1 MRTIEIARWFVL
13 ASLLASSSALAQ
25 PTGATAPA
33 ESTVAPTT
41 GTPAARPIAPAFEVI
56 DRGDAV
62 EVIARNVKAARTG
75 ITPIR
80 SRLEVPVLGHPRAP
94 ADAPKDPTVKQIEL
108 AGAEQRV
115 LSVKLDFDRA
125 EVKTLSRYA
134 QALQVGDDLHLLVPR
149 KVPDGAA
156 PVVLPEPTLPPEIAA
171 KIAATIDVKIDAT
184 KPPPGAAASASTL
197 PSSAASTTSPAPAA
211 PPTSTSSSVP
221 DVAAPSIAAPTRQEP
236 PSKSLARPAAPDP
249 WSKITM
255 YAAAGLALAGCAAWL
270 VRRRKGLQAP
280 GSTIDVIAQRSL
292 GGKARIV
299 WLSAGAREMIVAVTP
314 QQVRMLGQWRKHD
327 APTALPEALAL
338 DQVRDRLAERTSSSA
353 SPGGAPAAPPA
364 GSSSAVAGIMRLRA
378 QTVQP
383 PEPTEEELAAADTEA
398 DATWAKELLAATTR
412 ARRGAFG
419 SGSEGNRR

>member
-13 ASLLASSSALAQ
+13 ASLFASSSALAQ
-25 PTGATAPA
+25 PTGTTAPA
-33 ESTVAPTT
+33 ESTAATTT
-41 GTPAARPIAPAFEVI
+41 GTTPARPIAPSFEVI

-171 KIAATIDVKIDAT
+171 KIEAKIEATR
-184 KPPPGAAASASTL
+184 PPPGAPATASTL
-197 PSSAASTTSPAPAA
+197 PNHAVSATPPAPAA
-211 PPTSTSSSVP
+211 PPPSTSPSAP
-221 DVAAPSIAAPTRQEP
+221 DAAAPSVAAPPRQEAP
-236 PSKSLARPAAPDP
+236 PKSLARPAAPDP

-280 GSTIDVIAQRSL
+280 GSPIDVIAQRSL

-314 QQVRMLGQWRKHD
+314 QQVRMLGQWRKQD
-327 APTALPEALAL
+327 APTGLPEALAL
-338 DQVRDRLAERTSSSA
+338 DHVRDRLAERTSASA
-353 SPGGAPAAPPA
+353 IPGGAPAAPSA